1 MSTDVTWCGL
11 CCIFVMEIQITLE
24 ILEVRYIKVNQPIMP
39 IDMGLL
45 GNFMQNALLNLT
57 YLSNANITIS

>member
-45 GNFMQNALLNLT
+45 GNFMQNAL
-57 YLSNANITIS
+57 